1 MRWTICVLG
10 AAVVIAVPGLAGA
23 QSPAEFYKNREI
35 KLMIGSAPGGGYD
48 TYARMAG
55 KHMVRVI
62 PGGTARILP
71 VNMPGGAGI
80 RVVNWVDN
88 VGDKDGS
95 VMVIP
100 RRGLPMYQVMG
111 GKAVTAD
118 LAKMNWICDLSDAP
132 PVLVTWAASPV
143 KTLED
148 AKKQKTTVGG
158 SGGDS
163 ITAQLSTAY
172 NRLLGTQFE
181 AVVGYQGGGEINLAM
196 ERGEIYGRATNNM
209 ASWKAIKPDWV
220 AEGKL
225 KYLIL
230 LGLKRD
236 PDIPDTPLLIEL
248 VKDDPEKLE
257 VARFLTLGNTIG
269 RPLAVHSAVPKDRV
283 EALRTACEK
292 TLVDA
297 EFLADAEKQRAE
309 FSFRSGEDVQSIL
322 VELANTPAPTIEKVK
337 HYMDYKEEESK

>member
-1 MRWTICVLG
+1 MKLSKLLLL
-10 AAVVIAVPGLAGA
+10 AAPCLFGTQAMA
-23 QSPAEFYKNREI
+23 QNAAEFFKDREM

-48 TYARMAG
+48 TYARMVG
-55 KHMVRVI
+55 KHMIRFL
-62 PGGTARILP
+62 PGGSAKILP
-71 VNMPGGAGI
+71 INMPGGAGI

-88 VGDKDGS
+88 VGPKDGS

-132 PVLVTWAASPV
+132 PVLVTWYASPIR
-143 KTLED
+143 TLDD

-172 NRLLGTQFE
+172 NKLLGTQFE
-181 AVVGYQGGGEINLAM
+181 AITGYQGGGEINLAM
-196 ERGEIYGRATNNM
+196 ERGELAGRATNNL

-220 AEGKL
+220 AEKKL
-225 KYLIL
+225 NFLLL

-236 PDIPDTPLLIEL
+236 LDIPDTPLLTEL
-248 VKDDPEKLE
+248 VTGDSEKEE
-257 VARFLTLGNTIG
+257 VARFLTLGNTVG
-269 RPLAVHSAVPKDRV
+269 RPLAVHADVPKDRV

-292 TLVDA
+292 ALADP

-309 FSFRSGEDVQSIL
+309 FSFRSGAEVQSIMA
-322 VELANTPAPTIEKVK
+322 ELANTPAATIAKVK